1 MKVFKLISQKIIF
14 DIFLFLMASHMKEV
28 QLHPLFQKTTDGIWS
43 NRPILI
49 VEVKAME
56 RLIISSKKI
65 SFSCKW

>member
-1 MKVFKLISQKIIF
+1 
-14 DIFLFLMASHMKEV
+14 MKEV

-49 VEVKAME
+49 FEVKAME